1 MRRIGFWLA
10 AGLMVLGASALVA
23 CTEEDTDRVQ
33 SEAQGAA
40 DRITQEMK
48 DAWVSASVDGEKLI
62 DDVQTRNDPEAK
74 KKLLENCRKGE
85 EQMRKA
91 NADAGKQMQQL
102 CDQIRDADV
111 NNKDAWDKVRTRWT
125 ELKTRYSV

>member
-1 MRRIGFWLA
+1 MRRVGVWLT
-10 AGLMVLGASALVA
+10 AGLVLLGATALVA
-23 CTEEDTDRVQ
+23 CTEEDADRAQDQV
-33 SEAQGAA
+33 QGAA
-40 DRITQEMK
+40 NTVTKEMK

-74 KKLLENCRKGE
+74 RKLLENCRKGE

-91 NADAGKQMQQL
+91 NADAGRQMQQL

-111 NNKDAWDKVRTRWT
+111 NNRGAWDGVRTRWN
-125 ELKTRYSV
+125 ELKTRYGV